1 MTELILKLKDYPA
14 KFEDYCPEL
23 KEKVQ
28 FSKDYGSKLKDSPI
42 PNEYNSSFARTMI
55 IPNTTSTTN

>member
-1 MTELILKLKDYPA
+1 MELILKLKDYPA

-28 FSKDYGSKLKDSPI
+28 FSQDYGSKIKRF
-42 PNEYNSSFARTMI
+42 PNSIRFVGSIITLIVLDAEY
-55 IPNTTSTTN
+55 